1 MSDLMKGIRDVARQ
15 RSQRRATEA
24 AFSAPAFP
32 PRPGL
37 LREPVSPPIVES
49 PGARRAAADAPAPVD
64 RVHEL
69 RGASRIGP
77 RGTNVVQ
84 IERPLAE
91 LLPGVDVR
99 ADLERGLRHLAA
111 CDPEDVY
118 PGLRPAIG
126 RRAEELAF
134 VDLETCGF
142 WGCPIFLVGILLLEG
157 GELVSRQIL
166 ACDYP
171 DEEEMLRASLRQ
183 LRERRLLVTFN
194 GKSYDVPCFAERC
207 AYFGVRTEIRRQA
220 HVDVLHAS
228 RRRWKGEWEDCRL
241 QTLERRVTQ
250 LVRSGDI
257 PSSEIPEVYHE
268 FARTQRLGDLE
279 AVLHHGRIDTITTAR
294 LFAALASDPPT
305 PARSRKGSST
315 VGKPCSFSRR

>member
-1 MSDLMKGIRDVARQ
+1 MSDLLRGIRDVARQ
-15 RSQRRATEA
+15 RSQRRAAPTA
-24 AFSAPAFP
+24 APSPWTRPEVAPRAP
-32 PRPGL
+32 GRPT
-37 LREPVSPPIVES
+37 RSSIAR
-49 PGARRAAADAPAPVD
+49 GAPQVAEAPAPVD
-64 RVHEL
+64 SVDEL
-69 RGASRIGP
+69 RGASRIG
-77 RGTNVVQ
+77 RKGTNVVE
-84 IERPLAE
+84 IERPLRE
-91 LLPGVDVR
+91 LLPEVDVLT
-99 ADLERGLRHLAA
+99 DLERGLNHLAG

-118 PGLRPAIG
+118 LGLRPAIG

-142 WGCPIFLVGILLLEG
+142 WGCPIFLVGILLVED

-171 DEEEMLRASLRQ
+171 DEDEMLRISVRL
-183 LRERRLLVTFN
+183 LREREALVTFN

-207 AYFGVRTEIRRQA
+207 AYFGVRTKIRRQA

-268 FARTQRLGDLE
+268 FARTQELGDLE

-294 LFAALASDPPT
+294 LFAALAADPPT
-305 PARSRKGSST
+305 PIRPRKKKRAAT
-315 VGKPCSFSRR
+315 DEAA